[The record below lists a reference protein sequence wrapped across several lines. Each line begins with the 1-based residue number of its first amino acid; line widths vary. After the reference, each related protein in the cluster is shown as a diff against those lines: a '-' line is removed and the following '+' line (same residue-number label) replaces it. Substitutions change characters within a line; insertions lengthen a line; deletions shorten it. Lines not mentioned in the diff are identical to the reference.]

1 MLTVCSQRTKLKKRC
16 NLNSV
21 KHCKTLWQ
29 RRSET
34 SPQAEVWMSS
44 VHGGLCSCSLVC
56 SQTTPPPGMVLLHE
70 CSSNGRTR
78 KSFSRYVEPRCISAH
93 KQTAYSS
100 CCSAKQVLLEK
111 KKASGKL
118 KQILSSTRQ
127 RTRDQFCKTEVR
139 VVWEIGRIIRARVDK
154 IRWQG
159 KITLEHQLE
168 NNKLRDM
175 PKTQINCFYI
185 TQLLVS
191 TMKNYVWVYV
201 PWGFKS
207 VLLISSLLL

>member
-1 MLTVCSQRTKLKKRC
+1 MVVCAPA
-16 NLNSV
+16 
-21 KHCKTLWQ
+21 LW
-29 RRSET
+29 
-34 SPQAEVWMSS
+34 
-44 VHGGLCSCSLVC
+44 
-56 SQTTPPPGMVLLHE
+56 
-70 CSSNGRTR
+70 
-78 KSFSRYVEPRCISAH
+78 SAH
-93 KQTAYSS
+93 RPLHHQVWF
-100 CCSAKQVLLEK
+100 CSMSALPTGAPGRAFPGTWNRDASLHTSKLHILAAVVLNRYYQYLLV
-111 KKASGKL
+111 SGKL

-207 VLLISSLLL
+207 MLLISSLLL